1 MNIGNI
7 PTRNAIQYPD
17 KVALIFEGERW
28 TWRQFDGRV
37 NRLAQALIG
46 LGLKKGDKV
55 AILTENVPAIVEAN
69 YACAKA
75 GLVYFPVMSRLVPK
89 DIEYLVDLSDARVL
103 IFHPDFKPAVEAMR
117 PALPKVSTW
126 LQIGGDVPPW
136 AGAYEALLQ
145 SGRDEA
151 PDVEVLPEDVYC
163 FICTGGTTGVSK
175 LGMLSHLNALTAI
188 HTSIGAMNITPEDVG
203 LQVLPLFHVIQNN
216 CLHPMLAAGGSIVL
230 QHRFDAVQFMKAIH
244 EEKVSVVIVV
254 PPFLWSWIMAVPEAI
269 AHDITHVRLF
279 ATAAATF
286 PDELKRDVLQYM
298 PRAKLVYSYGLTES
312 SGGNATVLSH
322 ENTFRKSG
330 AIGVVNPLLGYR
342 IVDDRGGSVPVGQAG
357 ELLLKGPA
365 VIKGY
370 YKRDEETAATF
381 VDGWLHTGDI
391 VREDGEG
398 FLYFVDRLKDMIKTG
413 GENVFAKEVEDA
425 LLHHP
430 KVSEV
435 GVFGLPDPQWG
446 EKIHAAVVLKPG
458 TEATEEEILAFGK
471 EKLAGFK
478 RPKAVHF
485 IPMLPRN
492 PSGKVLKH
500 VLKKGLADKG

>member
-17 KVALIFEGERW
+17 KTALIFEGERW
-28 TWRQFDGRV
+28 TWRQFNSRV

-55 AILTENVPAIVEAN
+55 AILTENVPAIVETN

-75 GLVYFPVMSRLVPK
+75 GIVYFPVMSRLFAK
-89 DIEYLVDLSDARVL
+89 DIQHLVDLADARVL
-103 IFHPDFKPAVEAMR
+103 IFHPDFLPVVEPMR
-117 PALPKVSTW
+117 PEIPKVETYI
-126 LQIGGDVPPW
+126 QISGDTPPW
-136 AGAYEALLQ
+136 AIAYEPFLQ

-151 PDVEVLPEDVYC
+151 PDVEVLPDDVYC

-175 LGMLSHLNALTAI
+175 LAMLSHLNALSAI
-188 HTSIGAMNITPEDVG
+188 HTSIGAMNITPDDVG

-216 CLHPMLAAGGSIVL
+216 CLHPMLAAGASVVL

-254 PPFLWSWIMAVPEAI
+254 PPFLFSWIMAVPEAI
-269 AHDITHVRLF
+269 AYDVTHVRLF

-286 PDELKRDVLQYM
+286 PDELKREVLKYM
-298 PRAKLVYSYGLTES
+298 PRAKLLYVYGLTES
-312 SGGNATVLSH
+312 SGGNAVLLVH

-330 AIGVVNPLLGYR
+330 AIGVVNPMMGYR
-342 IVDDRGGSVPVGQAG
+342 IADHRGENVSVGTAG
-357 ELLLKGPA
+357 ELLLKGPP

-391 VREDGEG
+391 VREDEEG
-398 FLYFVDRLKDMIKTG
+398 FMYFVDRLKDMIKTG

-425 LLHHP
+425 FLNHP
-430 KVSEV
+430 KISEV
-435 GVFGLPDPQWG
+435 AVFGLPDPQWG

-458 TEATEEEILAFGK
+458 IEATSEEIMAFGK
-471 EKLAGFK
+471 EHLAGFK
-478 RPKAVHF
+478 RPKTIHF
-485 IPMLPRN
+485 IRMLPRN

-500 VLKKGLADKG
+500 VLKKDFTDKA